1 MRRWRWEVATCGVRG
16 PCSDVAVAV
25 TRPGRY
31 THMLCAVA
39 ITRSRPAVC
48 CVASRPQRCGRGGLY
63 RTIGYK
69 KYRLTYRPAAR
80 VRARDPERLPCGICY
95 IGIRL
100 TRRYLRLTRL
110 SSCLAPR
117 ARPAHAPAP
126 SGQPCRRRRAPRAP
140 RHPEVDLSSSR
151 AHTQSDI
158 LRCTR

>member
-1 MRRWRWEVATCGVRG
+1 MMRRWRWEVATCGVRG

-39 ITRSRPAVC
+39 ITRSRLAVC
-48 CVASRPQRCGRGGLY
+48 CVASRPQRTMWPRRSLH
-63 RTIGYK
+63 RT
-69 KYRLTYRPAAR
+69 TAPARASASAR
-80 VRARDPERLPCGICY
+80 VIPIRLPCGICY

-126 SGQPCRRRRAPRAP
+126 SGPLSIARAPPRAP